1 MTSLCNQTAAN
12 MESFQKFQCES
23 TQGSTYGSQ
32 IKSSTDTF
40 QYIGKLFLKEL
51 FCNCFGYWKLL
62 MCNYRHFL
70 LLRISKFFDFYPAYY
85 LILFSKNTI
94 IKAFFE

>member
-1 MTSLCNQTAAN
+1 

-51 FCNCFGYWKLL
+51 LYYF
-62 MCNYRHFL
+62 
-70 LLRISKFFDFYPAYY
+70 LRIQINY
-85 LILFSKNTI
+85 LESDQ
-94 IKAFFE
+94 